1 MKRLIRKSFKQD
13 FIPQINDDVRWK
25 KHPYDNS
32 VYQIKEILP
41 NGSVFMDNGINSYTD
56 IKPSV
61 LEKIEKP
68 TE

>member
-1 MKRLIRKSFKQD
+1 
-13 FIPQINDDVRWK
+13 
-25 KHPYDNS
+25 
-32 VYQIKEILP
+32 LP